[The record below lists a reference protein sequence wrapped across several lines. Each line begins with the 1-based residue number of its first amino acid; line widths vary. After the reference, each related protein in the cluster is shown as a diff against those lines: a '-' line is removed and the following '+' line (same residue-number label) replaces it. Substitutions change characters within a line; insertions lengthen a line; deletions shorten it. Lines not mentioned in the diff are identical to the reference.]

1 MNDVNISLES
11 DDGHPPKRLGR
22 HWTLKKRSYHHK
34 NLREALLEAAIP
46 ILDTGGV
53 AGLTLRGVA
62 AVAKVSHT
70 APYRHFRNKN
80 SLLEAIAVEGY
91 RQVEAG
97 CREAEQK
104 YPDDPLRQFM
114 AAGMA
119 YLYFAVER
127 RAIAHL
133 MFSGA
138 LPPETRGEAL
148 RTASGSAFT
157 ALMSIIDNGKRAGVF
172 IDRSTDELTFAAL
185 ACVHGLAM
193 MVIGGLIQE
202 RQWTRKRL
210 KVFGTVV
217 ARTFLEGLLREK

>member
-1 MNDVNISLES
+1 M
-11 DDGHPPKRLGR
+11 
-22 HWTLKKRSYHHK
+22 KKKSYHHN
-34 NLREALLEAAIP
+34 NLREALLEAALP
-46 ILDTGGV
+46 ILDTQGV

-70 APYRHFRNKN
+70 APYRHFKNKN
-80 SLLEAIAVEGY
+80 ALLEAIAVEGY
-91 RQVEAG
+91 RQIEAG
-97 CREAEQK
+97 SRQAALK
-104 YPDDPLRQFM
+104 FPDDPVRQFM

-138 LPPETRGEAL
+138 LPPDTRGETLRNAASSAIAAL
-148 RTASGSAFT
+148 VG
-157 ALMSIIDNGKRAGVF
+157 IIDNGKRAGIFV
-172 IDRSTDELTFAAL
+172 DRPSDELTLSAL

-202 RQWTRKRL
+202 QKWTRKKL
-210 KVFGTVV
+210 EAFGNVV
-217 ARTFLEGLLREK
+217 ARTLLEGLLRKK

>member
-1 MNDVNISLES
+1 
-11 DDGHPPKRLGR
+11 
-22 HWTLKKRSYHHK
+22 LKKKSYHHK

-46 ILDTGGV
+46 ILDADGV
-53 AGLTLRGVA
+53 GGLTLRGVA
-62 AVAKVSHT
+62 GAAGVSHT
-70 APYRHFRNKN
+70 APYRHFANKN
-80 SLLEAIAVEGY
+80 ALLEAIAVEGY
-91 RQVEAG
+91 RHLEKG
-97 CREAEQK
+97 CRDAERRH
-104 YPDDPLRQFM
+104 PDDPLRQFM

-148 RTASGSAFT
+148 RTASGSAFA
-157 ALMSIIDNGKRAGVF
+157 ALRDIIENGKRAGIF
-172 IDRSTDELTFAAL
+172 IDRPADELTLSTL

-202 RQWTRKRL
+202 RQWTRRKL
-210 KVFGTVV
+210 QELGKIVAGT
-217 ARTFLEGLLREK
+217 LLDGLLREPGPPP